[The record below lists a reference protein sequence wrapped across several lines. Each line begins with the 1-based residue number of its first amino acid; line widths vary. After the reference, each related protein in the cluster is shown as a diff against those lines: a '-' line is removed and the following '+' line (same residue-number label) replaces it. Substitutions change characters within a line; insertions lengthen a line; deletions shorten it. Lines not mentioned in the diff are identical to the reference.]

1 MIQNQEF
8 YKMNFQDFKVYFLSA
23 GSILIV
29 SVNTVQTYLQIA
41 VAGISIFYTG
51 LRIFQ
56 IIKQNGKD
64 NK

>member
-1 MIQNQEF
+1 
-8 YKMNFQDFKVYFLSA
+8 MNFQDFKVYFLSA

>member
-1 MIQNQEF
+1 MDFN
-8 YKMNFQDFKVYFLSA
+8 DFKVYFLNA

-29 SVNTVQTYLQIA
+29 SVNTLQTYLQIA